1 MSGSNASSPPP
12 TERASWFIG
21 LPKWI
26 AGTLALIG
34 LLFIPAGILELL
46 ISGTYVPSH
55 EWLEASRPAVYALWM
70 VWGVAV
76 FVILVRSNTDVSKG
90 AVYAVVAI
98 ALFFAPVGN
107 LVRTSIP
114 ALMAKAYGEDVQHE
128 YKVVRTN
135 GFGGKRCRTPVE
147 LEDLPFMTKLCD
159 VGNEFRAKLSP
170 GQTVTFGGK
179 GTWMGLYVEYIQP

>member
-12 TERASWFIG
+12 TERAGWFNG

-26 AGTLALIG
+26 AGSVALTA
-34 LLFIPAGILELL
+34 LLFIPAGMLELL

-76 FVILVRSNTDVSKG
+76 FVILVRSYTDASKG

-98 ALFFAPVGN
+98 AFFFRPDRKPGSSQYPRPDSERIRRRCSARVQGRPSRPPWKQTLPYPGRAG
-107 LVRTSIP
+107 RTSFHDE
-114 ALMAKAYGEDVQHE
+114 AL
-128 YKVVRTN
+128 R
-135 GFGGKRCRTPVE
+135 RR
-147 LEDLPFMTKLCD
+147 
-159 VGNEFRAKLSP
+159 R
-170 GQTVTFGGK
+170 
-179 GTWMGLYVEYIQP
+179 